1 MAGSCSEVTT
11 INTGHPMDV
20 LKQLPAAFEKLSSKV
35 GCIKKDLMETK
46 VDLRRMNDRLR
57 GVDERLS
64 AKLDALRK
72 DLYSTMVW
80 VFSLYVAQGL
90 CLLFAL
96 AKGFKW
102 I

>member
-1 MAGSCSEVTT
+1 
-11 INTGHPMDV
+11 MDV
-20 LKQLPAAFEKLSSKV
+20 LKQLPATFEKLSSNV

-46 VDLRRMNDRLR
+46 VNLRRMDDRLR

-72 DLYSTMVW
+72 DLRSTMVW
-80 VFSLYVAQGL
+80 VFSLHVAQGL

-96 AKGFKW
+96 GARGL
-102 I
+102 